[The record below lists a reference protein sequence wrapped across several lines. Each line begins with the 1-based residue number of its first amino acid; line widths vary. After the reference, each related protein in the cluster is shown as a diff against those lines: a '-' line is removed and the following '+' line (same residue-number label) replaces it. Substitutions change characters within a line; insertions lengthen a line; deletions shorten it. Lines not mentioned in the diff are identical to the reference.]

1 MGMRVFTK
9 KFGAYALQVFEKKT
23 GKTPLDIFDM
33 GNFSMTDMIQ
43 VIRVGNGVKGGD
55 FVLSEE
61 DAGEKI
67 DNFLEDENNTLI
79 DVYLQLIDEYDRD
92 VKLMRKCGMSVD
104 DIREELN
111 KNIKESTE
119 KIKEIMDNKNTDN
132 KVTEFPVK
140 VEDTVKV
147 ESTDKVRVTNDGMST
162 LDDDVTEF

>member
-9 KFGAYALQVFEKKT
+9 KFGAYALQIFEKKT

-61 DAGEKI
+61 DAAEKI

-79 DVYLQLIDEYDRD
+79 DVYLQLIEEYDRD
-92 VKLMRKCGMSVD
+92 VKLMRKTGMSVD
-104 DIREELN
+104 DIRKELN

-119 KIKEIMDNKNTDN
+119 KLKEVTDN
-132 KVTEFPVK
+132 KVAEFPVK

-147 ESTDKVRVTNDGMST
+147 ESTDKVRVTDDGMAT
-162 LDDDVTEF
+162 LDDYITEF